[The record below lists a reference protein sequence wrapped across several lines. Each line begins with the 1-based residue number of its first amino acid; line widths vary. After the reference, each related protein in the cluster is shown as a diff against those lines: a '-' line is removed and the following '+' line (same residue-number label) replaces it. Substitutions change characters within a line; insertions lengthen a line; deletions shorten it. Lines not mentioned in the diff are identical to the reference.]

1 MCAYFPK
8 LMFIDKIEVNNNIL
22 NQDVQKEDVYLP
34 DFFAKQL
41 GNHIGKIVFS
51 LPNSNTLKKLLTPKG
66 HLLKWN

>member
-41 GNHIGKIVFS
+41 
-51 LPNSNTLKKLLTPKG
+51 
-66 HLLKWN
+66 